1 MSYLKV
7 EGYSNLL
14 RDPKTNSIINNNTTE
29 YQQYLI
35 KRDIKSEKEQK
46 VQDLEKDLAAL
57 KEDINEIKF
66 LLRGLINESR

>member
-7 EGYSNLL
+7 EGHSNLL
-14 RDPKTNSIINNNTTE
+14 RDPKTNSIINNNKTE
-29 YQQYLI
+29 YQQYII
-35 KRDIKSEKEQK
+35 KRDIKNEKDQK
-46 VQDLEKDLAAL
+46 VQDLEKDLATL